1 MTNKTVTPVIILQV
15 NRDIGNALTRFKNQ
29 RIGIRI
35 LSVSMGLHTKTLERL
50 LIEKHKPSYQTLI
63 KIYAHLHNE
72 KDLAKLLKLV
82 PLVVKDEII
91 RLSPNKVE
99 TLIED
104 QAAIQYLKRND
115 LALTLYGLCGSG
127 NMSAAMVKKR
137 YGEYGLDCLKKLVA
151 FELLNEAP
159 KGHFHIGQRQIHLDP
174 EILKKLGL
182 NLIEQHFRHENS
194 DMRTENYLGFLTESI
209 SEEAY
214 QKLLLMERQH
224 FEEKI
229 KLIDD
234 PKNRGPVR
242 IFSASFIDRIIF
254 N

>member
-1 MTNKTVTPVIILQV
+1 MTNKLATPSIILQV
-15 NRDIGNALTRFKNQ
+15 NRDIGSALTRFKNQ
-29 RIGIRI
+29 KIGLRV
-35 LSVSMGLHTKTLERL
+35 LSVNMGLHVKTLDRL

-63 KIYAHLHNE
+63 KIYSHLYNE
-72 KDLAKLLKLV
+72 RDLSKLLKLI
-82 PLVVKDEII
+82 PTNIKDEIN
-91 RLSPNKVE
+91 RLSPNKIE
-99 TLIED
+99 ILIED

-127 NMSAAMVKKR
+127 TMSSAMVKKR
-137 YGEYGLDCLKKLVA
+137 YGEYGLDCLNKLVQ

-159 KGHFHIGQRQIHLDP
+159 KGHFHIGKRQIHLDP

-182 NLIEQHFRHENS
+182 NLVEQHFRHENA

-209 SEEAY
+209 SEESY
-214 QKLLLMERQH
+214 QKLLVMERQH

-234 PKNRGPVR
+234 PKNRGTVR
-242 IFSASFIDRIIF
+242 IFSTSFIDQIKF